1 MEHTEKGQLTQVV
14 SLLTNAKDL
23 LENKKFDQGP
33 RVNMQTEVRTLEF
46 WRAIIA
52 ECVATFLLVV
62 MVSSSHQSL
71 AAGGASGAQMQ
82 LFLAVATGLAVIVLT
97 RAFLSVSGAHLNPAL
112 TLSAIF
118 SKKISLLRAS
128 LYICAQCGG
137 AIAGAALVYGI
148 HGAQDQFSGAIVAD
162 FAMEFILTFVVA
174 FTYFCS
180 TNPYSPSQPL
190 LDPAVTIGLSY
201 MACLSCYK
209 GALNPARAL
218 GPAFVANKFLLHWI
232 FWVGPIL
239 GGICGAV
246 CHKFIFNV
254 HKPRLVKKD
263 MENCSLRSDEDMLDD
278 LERVK
283 QMRSNMINQNI
294 LTEAPNHTIHQGKQY
309 RRPMDCDSVYGGTK
323 SMYNGHLP
331 GGQDSGRRT
340 PGVDCSKSV
349 YGEGEEYGQRRQMY
363 NRSSLKRTVS
373 THSKAGTRRNP
384 YDNLPEAPNK
394 LGQPQQENEQA
405 YLEYIK
411 RKNAASDQCSG
422 SSSGYYSGRGDV
434 EGNRVGDHSY
444 ERNAA
449 CRGEIYDNYDPKDI
463 NKRGLGARNVSAE
476 NSVRENV
483 VGGVGGGGE
492 MRDYYG
498 HHREH
503 SLGRRSEYSS
513 RSQGGHRGGGGR

>member
-1 MEHTEKGQLTQVV
+1 MEKGQLTQVV
-14 SLLTNAKDL
+14 GLLTNAKDL
-23 LENKKFDQGP
+23 LENKNFDQGP
-33 RVNMQTEVRTLEF
+33 RLNMQTEVRTLEF

-52 ECVATFLLVV
+52 ECVASFLLVV

-82 LFLAVATGLAVIVLT
+82 LFLAIATGLTVIVLT

-148 HGAQDQFSGAIVAD
+148 HGAQDQFSGVIVAD

-218 GPAFVANKFLLHWI
+218 GPAFVANKFHLHWI

-254 HKPRLVKKD
+254 HKPKVTRKD
-263 MENCSLRSDEDMLDD
+263 MENCSLRSDEDMIDD

-283 QMRSNMINQNI
+283 QMRSTMMHQNMMN
-294 LTEAPNHTIHQGKQY
+294 EAPNQTMYQGKQY
-309 RRPMDCDSVYGGTK
+309 RRPMDCDSMYGGTK
-323 SMYNGHLP
+323 SLYNGHLQ
-331 GGQDSGRRT
+331 GGPDSGRRT

-349 YGEGEEYGQRRQMY
+349 YGEGEEYGQRRPMY
-363 NRSSLKRTVS
+363 NRSSLKRTMS
-373 THSKAGTRRNP
+373 AHSKAGTRRNP
-384 YDNLPEAPNK
+384 YDNLPEAPDK
-394 LGQPQQENEQA
+394 VGQPRQDNEQ
-405 YLEYIK
+405 YSEYMR
-411 RKNAASDQCSG
+411 RKTAASDQCSG
-422 SSSGYYSGRGDV
+422 SSSGYYSGRGDG

-444 ERNAA
+444 ERNTG
-449 CRGEIYDNYDPKDI
+449 CRSEIYDNYDSKGVD
-463 NKRGLGARNVSAE
+463 NKRGMGGRNVSAE
-476 NSVRENV
+476 NSVRENFV
-483 VGGVGGGGE
+483 NGGE
-492 MRDYYG
+492 VRDYYG